1 MTAAA
6 RLNDRTLKE
15 VGGPVSLP
23 QFDRR
28 NTGIGQVHLGVGAFF
43 KAHLAQYT
51 QAAIDRAGG
60 DWGVIGASLRSPQ
73 ARDELAPQDNLFSV
87 AEKDGAGS
95 KLTVNGVFKSML
107 VAPENPEAL
116 IAAIADP
123 DVKIVTA
130 TITEKGYCLDPATS
144 TLDFDHPDI
153 KHDIENRKSPKSAIG
168 ILSAAIARRI
178 DARAPVTMIS
188 CDNLSNNGVRL
199 KNAIRDFLLEAD
211 RENATV
217 IDEFVRFPSTM
228 VDRIT
233 PATTDDDRDDVAR
246 HIGLRDEA
254 AVVTEPFTQWVIED
268 DFAGDRPKWEEAGA
282 LLVSDVAPFEL
293 AKLRLLNGA
302 HSTLAYLGYLAGCE
316 FVSDAMANRDLA
328 RFIRDMQR
336 VEIAPTVTAP
346 REMPLAP
353 YIDALE
359 MRFRNPALKHRTWQ
373 IAMDGSQKLP
383 QRLVDTVRAQLERNG
398 PINRLTLAVAAWTQ
412 YVSGVDENGRAIDVR
427 DPLSAQLK
435 AVSDEAGVDPDTRA
449 RAFLRQ
455 HAVFGDD
462 IIKSERFCG
471 ALASAIGHLR
481 NHGAASAVKRANEE
495 EAQ

>member
-28 NTGIGQVHLGVGAFF
+28 ETGIGQVHLGVGAFF

-51 QAAIDRAGG
+51 QAAIERAGG
-60 DWGVIGASLRSPQ
+60 DWGVVGASLRSPQ
-73 ARDELAPQDNLFSV
+73 ARDELAPQDNLFTV
-87 AEKDGAGS
+87 MEKDGAGS
-95 KLTVNGVFKSML
+95 KITVNGVLKSML

-123 DVKIVTA
+123 NVKVVTA

-144 TLDFDHPDI
+144 ALDFDHPDI
-153 KHDIENRKSPKSAIG
+153 KHDLENRESPRSAIG
-168 ILSAAIARRI
+168 ILAAAIAKRI
-178 DARAPVTMIS
+178 AARTPVTVIS
-188 CDNLSNNGVRL
+188 CDNLSNNGARL
-199 KNAIRDFLLEAD
+199 KNAVCDFLLAGD
-211 RENATV
+211 RGSAAAIE
-217 IDEFVRFPSTM
+217 EFVHFPATM

-254 AVVTEPFTQWVIED
+254 AVVTEPFTQWVIEN

-302 HSTLAYLGYLAGCE
+302 HSALAYLGYLAGCE
-316 FVSDAMANRDLA
+316 FVSDAMANRDLS
-328 RFIRDMQR
+328 RFVRNMQHI
-336 VEIAPTVTAP
+336 EIAPTLTAP

-359 MRFRNPALKHRTWQ
+359 LRFRNPALKHRTWQ

-383 QRLVDTVRAQLERNG
+383 QRLVDTVRAQLGCNG
-398 PINRLTLAVAAWTQ
+398 PIGRLALAIAAWTQ
-412 YVSGVDENGRAIDVR
+412 YVSGVDENNRAIDVR

-435 AVSDEAGVDPDTRA
+435 AISDEAGADPDTRA
-449 RAFLRQ
+449 RAFLSL

-462 IIKSERFCG
+462 LIRSDRFCG
-471 ALASAIGHLR
+471 TLASAIANLR
-481 NHGAASAVKRANEE
+481 NHGAAGAVRRANEE